1 MYHEEHVDKHKIE
14 VVGVVGEGAAA
25 GGGGGPLAC

>member
-14 VVGVVGEGAAA
+14 VVGVVEGAAA